1 MGRFLT
7 FLVLLA
13 CATLAI
19 VVFRDNF
26 VGFAARH
33 RTLRRLTPRTPANAM
48 LHNRVRLPSIS
59 FPLLDRKCVSRDTSL
74 TIDCANLLDSIER
87 NVRVGGSLRASVLTA
102 HEQLP
107 PGRLRD
113 ALDYL
118 VVHCRTGAPLEDVLK
133 HRTDRD
139 IHADISFTIQSVVA
153 ASAGGPGTV
162 HALHR
167 AAWVLRERHIVRE
180 ERRVHA
186 AQAILSAKVMSWMP
200 LGFGCV
206 MLLTSNHVRN
216 AVFGTPVGFI
226 CLVIGSALNLAGR
239 RWMTRIT
246 GVVA

>member
-7 FLVLLA
+7 VLILIA
-13 CATLAI
+13 CATLAL
-19 VVFRDNF
+19 VACRDNI
-26 VGFAARH
+26 AKLATRH
-33 RTLRRLTPRTPANAM
+33 RTLRRLTARTSANAM
-48 LHNRVRLPSIS
+48 LRNRVRLPAVSI
-59 FPLLDRKCVSRDTSL
+59 PLVGRKSASRDTSP
-74 TIDCANLLDSIER
+74 TIACANLLDSIER
-87 NVRVGGSLRASVLTA
+87 NVRIGGSLRASVLKA

-107 PGRLRD
+107 PGQLRD
-113 ALDYL
+113 ALDHL
-118 VVHCRTGAPLEDVLK
+118 VLYCRTGAPLEDVLK
-133 HRTDRD
+133 HSSGQD
-139 IHADISFTIQSVVA
+139 IHADISFTVQSVVA

-200 LGFGCV
+200 LGCGCV
-206 MLLTSNHVRN
+206 MILTSHHVRN

-226 CLVIGSALNLAGR
+226 CLVIGGTLNLAGR

-246 GVVA
+246 GVMA